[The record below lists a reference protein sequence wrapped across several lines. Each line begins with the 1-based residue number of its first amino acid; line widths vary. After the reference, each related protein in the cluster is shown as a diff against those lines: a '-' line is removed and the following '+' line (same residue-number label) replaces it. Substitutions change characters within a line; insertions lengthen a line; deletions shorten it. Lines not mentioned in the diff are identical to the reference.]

1 MPKYTVHF
9 ETLGCRLNQIESES
23 AARFFADA
31 GFGVDM
37 ESMTAAAP
45 VPENV
50 VLSIINTCTVTGKAE
65 QKARRLIRLLLRK
78 MPHACVL
85 VTGCYAELEVEAIQA
100 IDQRVCVLPGS
111 RKDLLAD
118 IPLELKSHLDS
129 SSQEAHCESVSGVA
143 QIEITPFLK
152 SLVSRLSVEKPKP
165 TNIKS
170 RHSDGEAH
178 HKAPGDES
186 EKQHAPSVQSGA
198 QGGGKKSLLAS
209 VAPLKD
215 GALSGFTPVVDS
227 QASSMSPVFRL
238 ATDTFFAHSR
248 SSIKIQDGC
257 NCECTYCRIHLAR
270 GRAVSLEVDE
280 VVRRVQQL
288 EEAGQQEVV
297 LTGVNLYQYRG
308 LYYGQNGEEYLN
320 LAGLLKRILEN
331 TRSIRIRISSLY
343 PESVDEELCV
353 VISHQRIQPYFH
365 LSIQSGSDA
374 ILKAMRR
381 PYRSAQVYRAVE
393 LLRQAK
399 HNPFIACDIIAG
411 FPGETEEDF
420 ALTQAMCQ
428 TCNFAWIHAF
438 PFSPRPGTPAATMK
452 SQVPQWVAGQR
463 VKWLTSFAIQSKC
476 SYISQW
482 KGQVVSAITEHNRQ
496 DRKNPSVLAQEANG
510 GSVEE
515 SGVLSSTG
523 SLQLTHAVTENFIH
537 LELPGVFPQGIS
549 IRVRIGEPLLDR
561 IHAGDECEA
570 SGEAVQDGLEDKEM
584 EVTT

>member
-1 MPKYTVHF
+1 MPEFIVHF

-23 AARFFADA
+23 AAVFFADA
-31 GFGVDM
+31 GFVVDM

-85 VTGCYAELEVEAIQA
+85 VTGCYAELEVEAIEA
-100 IDQRVCVLPGS
+100 IDHRVCVLPGS

-118 IPLELKSHLDS
+118 IPLELKVHLDS
-129 SSQEAHCESVSGVA
+129 VSDVV
-143 QIEITPFLK
+143 QIEITPFMK
-152 SLVSRLSVEKPKP
+152 NLVSRLCVEKPKP
-165 TNIKS
+165 TNIKN
-170 RHSDGEAH
+170 RHSEDEGHDKGKNH
-178 HKAPGDES
+178 HHVHES
-186 EKQHAPSVQSGA
+186 QE
-198 QGGGKKSLLAS
+198 KKSLLVLAK
-209 VAPLKD
+209 PLKNKD
-215 GALSGFTPVVDS
+215 LSGFTPVAES
-227 QASSMSPVFRL
+227 KEASISPVFRL

-270 GRAVSLEVDE
+270 GRAVSLDVAEA
-280 VVRRVQQL
+280 VRRVQQL
-288 EEAGQQEVV
+288 EEVGHQEVV
-297 LTGVNLYQYRG
+297 LTGVNLSQYRG
-308 LYYGQNGEEYLN
+308 LYQGQDGEEYLN
-320 LAGLLKRILEN
+320 LAGLLQKILEN
-331 TRSIRIRISSLY
+331 THSIRIRISSLY
-343 PESVDEELCV
+343 PESVDEKLCA

-365 LSIQSGSDA
+365 LSVQSGSDA

-399 HNPFIACDIIAG
+399 DNPFIACDIIAG
-411 FPGETEEDF
+411 FPGETDEDF

-428 TCNFAWIHAF
+428 TCNFAWVHAF

-452 SQVPQWVAGQR
+452 GQVTQSVVGQR

-476 SYISQW
+476 SYISMW

-496 DRKNPSVLAQEANG
+496 DRKNSIQLHHGTEGHGEGGMEVQFNNG
-510 GSVEE
+510 NKHC
-515 SGVLSSTG
+515 
-523 SLQLTHAVTENFIH
+523 THAVTENFIH
-537 LELPGVFPQGIS
+537 LELPGAFPQGVS
-549 IRVRIGEPLLDR
+549 IRVRIGEPLLER
-561 IHAGDECEA
+561 IRAGDECEA
-570 SGEAVQDGLEDKEM
+570 SGEAVEDGVQEKKM
-584 EVTT
+584 ESTP

>member
-1 MPKYTVHF
+1 MPEYIVHF

-31 GFGVDM
+31 GFVVDM

-45 VPENV
+45 VPDNV

-78 MPHACVL
+78 MPRSCVL

-118 IPLELKSHLDS
+118 IPVELKAHLDDG
-129 SSQEAHCESVSGVA
+129 CEEH
-143 QIEITPFLK
+143 QIEITDFLK
-152 SLVSRLSVEKPKP
+152 NLVSRLCKEKPKP
-165 TNIKS
+165 TNIKN
-170 RHSDGEAH
+170 RHSEEEGHDKGKDH
-178 HKAPGDES
+178 HHVHES
-186 EKQHAPSVQSGA
+186 QE
-198 QGGGKKSLLAS
+198 KKSLLTS
-209 VAPLKD
+209 VKPLKNND
-215 GALSGFTPVVDS
+215 LSGFTPVADLQNTS
-227 QASSMSPVFRL
+227 ISPVFRL

-270 GRAVSLEVDE
+270 GRAVSLDVAEAVA
-280 VVRRVQQL
+280 RVQQL

-297 LTGVNLYQYRG
+297 LTGVNLSQYRG
-308 LYYGQNGEEYLN
+308 LYQGQRGEEYLN

-343 PESVDEELCV
+343 PESVDEELCA

-365 LSIQSGSDA
+365 LSVQSGSDT
-374 ILKAMRR
+374 ILRAMRR

-399 HNPFIACDIIAG
+399 NNPFIACDIIAG
-411 FPGETEEDF
+411 FPGETDEDF
-420 ALTQAMCQ
+420 ALTQAMCEK
-428 TCNFAWIHAF
+428 CNFAWVHAF

-452 SQVPQWVAGQR
+452 GQVAQSVAGQR

-476 SYISQW
+476 SYISMW

-496 DRKNPSVLAQEANG
+496 DRKNPLHSQHDKTVHGENG
-510 GSVEE
+510 VEMQPDN
-515 SGVLSSTG
+515 GTQ
-523 SLQLTHAVTENFIH
+523 QLTHAVTENFIH
-537 LELPGVFPQGIS
+537 LELPGAFPQGIS
-549 IRVRIGEPLLDR
+549 IQVRIGEPLLDR
-561 IHAGDECEA
+561 IQAGDECEA
-570 SGEAVQDGLEDKEM
+570 SGEAVQNELQDKNWEASL
-584 EVTT
+584 

>member
-1 MPKYTVHF
+1 M
-9 ETLGCRLNQIESES
+9 
-23 AARFFADA
+23 
-31 GFGVDM
+31 
-37 ESMTAAAP
+37 
-45 VPENV
+45 
-50 VLSIINTCTVTGKAE
+50 
-65 QKARRLIRLLLRK
+65 
-78 MPHACVL
+78 
-85 VTGCYAELEVEAIQA
+85 
-100 IDQRVCVLPGS
+100 
-111 RKDLLAD
+111 
-118 IPLELKSHLDS
+118 
-129 SSQEAHCESVSGVA
+129 
-143 QIEITPFLK
+143 
-152 SLVSRLSVEKPKP
+152 
-165 TNIKS
+165 
-170 RHSDGEAH
+170 
-178 HKAPGDES
+178 
-186 EKQHAPSVQSGA
+186 
-198 QGGGKKSLLAS
+198 
-209 VAPLKD
+209 
-215 GALSGFTPVVDS
+215 
-227 QASSMSPVFRL
+227 
-238 ATDTFFAHSR
+238 
-248 SSIKIQDGC
+248 
-257 NCECTYCRIHLAR
+257 
-270 GRAVSLEVDE
+270 
-280 VVRRVQQL
+280 
-288 EEAGQQEVV
+288 
-297 LTGVNLYQYRG
+297 
-308 LYYGQNGEEYLN
+308 
-320 LAGLLKRILEN
+320 
-331 TRSIRIRISSLY
+331 
-343 PESVDEELCV
+343 DEELCV

-496 DRKNPSVLAQEANG
+496 DRKNPSVLAQEAHG

>member
-1 MPKYTVHF
+1 VPEFIVHF

-31 GFGVDM
+31 GFVVDM

-78 MPHACVL
+78 MPHSCVL

-118 IPLELKSHLDS
+118 IPLELKAHLD
-129 SSQEAHCESVSGVA
+129 SVSGVA

-152 SLVSRLSVEKPKP
+152 KLVDRLCAEKPKP
-165 TNIKS
+165 TNIKN
-170 RHSDGEAH
+170 RHSEDDVHGHVSGE
-178 HKAPGDES
+178 
-186 EKQHAPSVQSGA
+186 
-198 QGGGKKSLLAS
+198 QGEGSKNEKKSLLVLAK
-209 VAPLKD
+209 PLKNKD
-215 GALSGFTPVVDS
+215 LSGFTPMV
-227 QASSMSPVFRL
+227 ASKEPSSSPVFRL

-270 GRAVSLEVDE
+270 GRAVSLDVAEAVG
-280 VVRRVQQL
+280 RVQQL

-297 LTGVNLYQYRG
+297 LTGVNLSQYRG
-308 LYYGQNGEEYLN
+308 LYQGHNGKEYLN
-320 LAGLLKRILEN
+320 LAGLLQKILEN

-343 PESVDEELCV
+343 PESVDEDLCD

-365 LSIQSGSDA
+365 LSVQSGSDA

-381 PYRSAQVYRAVE
+381 PYRSTQVYRAVE

-399 HNPFIACDIIAG
+399 VNPFIACDIIAG
-411 FPGETEEDF
+411 FPGETDEDF

-452 SQVPQWVAGQR
+452 GQVTQSVVGQR

-476 SYISQW
+476 SYISMW

-496 DRKNPSVLAQEANG
+496 DRKNSFHLDHGQEGHKEGGMEMEPHNG
-510 GSVEE
+510 N
-515 SGVLSSTG
+515 
-523 SLQLTHAVTENFIH
+523 QQCTHAVTENFIH
-537 LELPGVFPQGIS
+537 LELPGAFPQGVS
-549 IRVRIGEPLLDR
+549 IRVRIGEPLLER
-561 IHAGDECEA
+561 IRAGDECEA
-570 SGEAVQDGLEDKEM
+570 SGEAVEDGVQEQKM
-584 EVTT
+584 ESTP

>member
-1 MPKYTVHF
+1 MPEFIVHF

-23 AARFFADA
+23 AAVFFADA
-31 GFGVDM
+31 GFVVDM

-85 VTGCYAELEVEAIQA
+85 VTGCYAELEVEAIEA
-100 IDQRVCVLPGS
+100 IDHRVCVLPGS

-118 IPLELKSHLDS
+118 IPLELKAHLDS
-129 SSQEAHCESVSGVA
+129 VSDGVH
-143 QIEITPFLK
+143 IEITPFMK
-152 SLVSRLSVEKPKP
+152 NLVSRLCAEKPKP
-165 TNIKS
+165 TNIKN
-170 RHSDGEAH
+170 RHSE
-178 HKAPGDES
+178 DEGHDKGKNHYHVHES
-186 EKQHAPSVQSGA
+186 QE
-198 QGGGKKSLLAS
+198 KKSLLVLAK
-209 VAPLKD
+209 PLKNKD
-215 GALSGFTPVVDS
+215 LSEFTPVAESKD
-227 QASSMSPVFRL
+227 ASISPVFRL

-270 GRAVSLEVDE
+270 GRAVSLDVAEA
-280 VVRRVQQL
+280 VRRVQQL
-288 EEAGQQEVV
+288 EEVGHQEVV
-297 LTGVNLYQYRG
+297 LTGVNLSQYRG
-308 LYYGQNGEEYLN
+308 LYQGQDGEEYLN
-320 LAGLLKRILEN
+320 LAGLLQKILEN
-331 TRSIRIRISSLY
+331 TQSIRIRISSLY
-343 PESVDEELCV
+343 PESVDEKLCA

-365 LSIQSGSDA
+365 LSVQSGSDA

-399 HNPFIACDIIAG
+399 DNPFIACDIIAG
-411 FPGETEEDF
+411 FPGETDEDF

-428 TCNFAWIHAF
+428 TCNFAWVHAF

-452 SQVPQWVAGQR
+452 GQVTQSVAGQR

-476 SYISQW
+476 SYISMW

-496 DRKNPSVLAQEANG
+496 DRKNSIQLHHGTEGHGEGGMEVQFNNG
-510 GSVEE
+510 NKHC
-515 SGVLSSTG
+515 
-523 SLQLTHAVTENFIH
+523 THAVTENFIH
-537 LELPGVFPQGIS
+537 LELPGAFPQGVS
-549 IRVRIGEPLLDR
+549 IRVRIGEPLLER
-561 IHAGDECEA
+561 IRAGDECEA
-570 SGEAVQDGLEDKEM
+570 SGEAVEDGVQEKKM
-584 EVTT
+584 ESTP

>member
-1 MPKYTVHF
+1 MPEFIVHF

-23 AARFFADA
+23 AARFFSDA
-31 GFGVDM
+31 GFVVDM

-78 MPHACVL
+78 MPHSCVL

-118 IPLELKSHLDS
+118 IPLELKAHLD
-129 SSQEAHCESVSGVA
+129 SVSGVA

-152 SLVSRLSVEKPKP
+152 KLVDRLCAEKPKP
-165 TNIKS
+165 TNIKN
-170 RHSDGEAH
+170 RHSEDDVHGHGSGE
-178 HKAPGDES
+178 
-186 EKQHAPSVQSGA
+186 
-198 QGGGKKSLLAS
+198 QGEGSKNEKKSLLVSAK
-209 VAPLKD
+209 PLKNKD
-215 GALSGFTPVVDS
+215 LSGFTPMV
-227 QASSMSPVFRL
+227 ASKEPTSSPVFRL

-270 GRAVSLEVDE
+270 GRAVSLDVAEAVG
-280 VVRRVQQL
+280 RVQQL

-297 LTGVNLYQYRG
+297 LTGVNLSQYRG
-308 LYYGQNGEEYLN
+308 LYQGHNGKEYLN
-320 LAGLLKRILEN
+320 LAGLLQKILEN

-343 PESVDEELCV
+343 PESVDEDLCD

-365 LSIQSGSDA
+365 LSVQSGSDA

-381 PYRSAQVYRAVE
+381 PYRSTQVYRAVE

-399 HNPFIACDIIAG
+399 VNPFIACDIIAG
-411 FPGETEEDF
+411 FPGETDEDF

-452 SQVPQWVAGQR
+452 GQVTQSVVGQR

-476 SYISQW
+476 SYISMW

-496 DRKNPSVLAQEANG
+496 DRKNSFHLDHGQEGHEEGGMEMEPHNG
-510 GSVEE
+510 K
-515 SGVLSSTG
+515 
-523 SLQLTHAVTENFIH
+523 QHCTHAVTENFIH
-537 LELPGVFPQGIS
+537 LELPGAFPQGVS
-549 IRVRIGEPLLDR
+549 IRVRIGEPLLER
-561 IHAGDECEA
+561 IRAGDECEA
-570 SGEAVQDGLEDKEM
+570 SGEAVEDEVQEKKM
-584 EVTT
+584 ESTL

>member
-1 MPKYTVHF
+1 MPEFIVHF

-31 GFGVDM
+31 GFVVDM

-78 MPHACVL
+78 MPHSCVL

-118 IPLELKSHLDS
+118 IPLELKAHLD
-129 SSQEAHCESVSGVA
+129 SVSGVA

-152 SLVSRLSVEKPKP
+152 KLVDRLCAEKPKP
-165 TNIKS
+165 TNIKN
-170 RHSDGEAH
+170 RHSEDDVHGHGPGE
-178 HKAPGDES
+178 
-186 EKQHAPSVQSGA
+186 
-198 QGGGKKSLLAS
+198 QGEWSKNEKKSLLVSAK
-209 VAPLKD
+209 PLKNKD
-215 GALSGFTPVVDS
+215 LSGFTPMV
-227 QASSMSPVFRL
+227 ASKEPSSSPVFRL

-270 GRAVSLEVDE
+270 GRAVSLDVAEAVG
-280 VVRRVQQL
+280 RVQQL

-297 LTGVNLYQYRG
+297 LTGVNLSQYRG
-308 LYYGQNGEEYLN
+308 LYQGHNGKEYLN
-320 LAGLLKRILEN
+320 LAGLLQKILEN

-343 PESVDEELCV
+343 PESVDEDLCE

-365 LSIQSGSDA
+365 LSVQSGSDA

-381 PYRSAQVYRAVE
+381 PYRSTQVYRAVE

-399 HNPFIACDIIAG
+399 VNPFIACDIIAG
-411 FPGETEEDF
+411 FPGETDEDF

-452 SQVPQWVAGQR
+452 GQVTQSVVGQR

-476 SYISQW
+476 SYISMW

-496 DRKNPSVLAQEANG
+496 DRKNSFHLDHGQEGHKEGGMEMEPHNG
-510 GSVEE
+510 N
-515 SGVLSSTG
+515 
-523 SLQLTHAVTENFIH
+523 QQCTHAVTENFIH
-537 LELPGVFPQGIS
+537 LELPGAFPQGVS
-549 IRVRIGEPLLDR
+549 IRVRIGEPLLER
-561 IHAGDECEA
+561 IRAGDECEA
-570 SGEAVQDGLEDKEM
+570 SGEAVEDGVQEQKM
-584 EVTT
+584 ESTP